1 MKYLKQ
7 LALIFLICILGQLIS
22 SFIGNRIPGNVVAMI
37 LLFLLLYFKII
48 KMSMIE
54 DTTDFILTNM
64 GIFFI
69 PSCLGIIE
77 SYQLLLG
84 DLFLLV
90 FVCVITTIITSLATG
105 LTVKY
110 VLRIQNRR
118 KQKQID
124 N

>member
-22 SFIGNRIPGNVVAMI
+22 LLIGNKIPGNVVAMV

-77 SYQLLLG
+77 TYQLLLG

-90 FVCVITTIITSLATG
+90 FVCVISTIITSLATG

-118 KQKQID
+118 KQKQLD